1 MYAHAPCITPIPLP
15 TRLTRYVL
23 PLPLGEKG
31 WYLKWLTDRSFK
43 KNSRS
48 SRANFIGPLQ

>member
-43 KNSRS
+43 K
-48 SRANFIGPLQ
+48 IPEVPEQIL